1 MFSSNH
7 PIPGFN
13 RPASLYVIDGVV
25 NVPIELDVS
34 IETKGT
40 TPSLVTDVRLLVL
53 HDEYERFEIVNMTE
67 PLNSVSGASS
77 GTVKFQFTPTY
88 AGNHSLQVN
97 ILSATPD
104 DNPSNDERNSR
115 MTVGASYWNC
125 DTLQNWTAT
134 GEWSLSTDTS
144 ISFGTSCHVGNGDAS
159 TYSANSISRLTSPTL
174 NLPMGSRL
182 GPARWASVS
191 FTPGALWL
199 LTDVV
204 EAKTSTGAWE
214 ELIGYSGTVDQDF
227 LTDGASW
234 NTFSIESG
242 GHVSPV
248 IPLAPARHLREL
260 SVPVDAQ
267 HGRER
272 SGHRLVDGRGRHSL
286 RPSRAVRSLWRSGP
300 RTGNNGLYQVHG
312 AALIRE
318 SQRRQHLNRHR
329 SGRGR
334 PASGVGHIHHVHG
347 RSQFLPLDS
356 TSSPGHR
363 WTSLSASSQTPTP
376 RLGWSR

>member
-1 MFSSNH
+1 M
-7 PIPGFN
+7 
-13 RPASLYVIDGVV
+13 
-25 NVPIELDVS
+25 
-34 IETKGT
+34 
-40 TPSLVTDVRLLVL
+40 TDVRLLVL

-104 DNPSNDERNSR
+104 DNPSNDQRNSR
-115 MTVGASYWNC
+115 MTVGAVYWNC
-125 DTLQNWTAT
+125 NTLQNWTAT

-144 ISFGTSCHVGNGDAS
+144 ISFGTSCHVGNGDTS

-174 NLPMGSRL
+174 NFADGLTFGTRTMGLSFFYT
-182 GPARWASVS
+182 GSVVAPDRVS
-191 FTPGALWL
+191 
-199 LTDVV
+199 V

-248 IPLAPARHLREL
+248 IPLHRHAISTRT
-260 SVPVDAQ
+260 Q
-267 HGRER
+267 R
-272 SGHRLVDGRGRHSL
+272 SGGRSTRT
-286 RPSRAVRSLWRSGP
+286 RAFRTSACGWTRSSFSTTKPRGPRLWRSGQ
-300 RTGNNGLYQVHG
+300 GLGTTG
-312 AALIRE
+312 AARCMG
-318 SQRRQHLNRHR
+318 QR
-329 SGRGR
+329 
-334 PASGVGHIHHVHG
+334 
-347 RSQFLPLDS
+347 
-356 TSSPGHR
+356 
-363 WTSLSASSQTPTP
+363 
-376 RLGWSR
+376 